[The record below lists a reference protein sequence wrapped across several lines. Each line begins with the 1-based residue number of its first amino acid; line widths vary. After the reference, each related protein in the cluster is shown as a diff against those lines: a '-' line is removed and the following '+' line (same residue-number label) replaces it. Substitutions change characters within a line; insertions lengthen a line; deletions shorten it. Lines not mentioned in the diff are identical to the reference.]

1 MGIQHLNKL
10 FLSKCKPSS
19 IRKTHLSELA
29 GRSIAV
35 DTSIYLYKF
44 VADNTLLEHFYLMI
58 SIFRHYNIVPIFVFD
73 GKPPK
78 EKMELLLK
86 RRQHRQKSEEEYQKR
101 KEQYETLEDETDK
114 LTLAKEMA
122 ILKRESTSISYN
134 HLNDVKTLM
143 RAYGVKYLQ
152 AEGEADILCVQLVNT
167 GQVWGCMSDDMDM
180 FVYGCPRV
188 FRHFSLSNHDVMF
201 YDTSAILSDLNMDMQ
216 AFREMAVLSG
226 TDYKI
231 SSDQSQ
237 RVCDLSPENTH
248 IISMFDINN
257 YSENADILKD
267 LGTPVFEEIDMA
279 SLAIVLQKDGF
290 VFIN

>member
-101 KEQYETLEDETDK
+101 KEQYETLNDDTDK

-122 ILKRESTSISYN
+122 TLKR
-134 HLNDVKTLM
+134 
-143 RAYGVKYLQ
+143 A
-152 AEGEADILCVQLVNT
+152 
-167 GQVWGCMSDDMDM
+167 
-180 FVYGCPRV
+180 
-188 FRHFSLSNHDVMF
+188 
-201 YDTSAILSDLNMDMQ
+201 
-216 AFREMAVLSG
+216 
-226 TDYKI
+226 
-231 SSDQSQ
+231 
-237 RVCDLSPENTH
+237 
-248 IISMFDINN
+248 
-257 YSENADILKD
+257 
-267 LGTPVFEEIDMA
+267 
-279 SLAIVLQKDGF
+279 
-290 VFIN
+290 

>member
-1 MGIQHLNKL
+1 
-10 FLSKCKPSS
+10 
-19 IRKTHLSELA
+19 
-29 GRSIAV
+29 
-35 DTSIYLYKF
+35 
-44 VADNTLLEHFYLMI
+44 MI

-101 KEQYETLEDETDK
+101 KEQYETLADETDK

-201 YDTSAILSDLNMDMQ
+201 YDTYAILSDLNMNMQ

-226 TDYKI
+226 TDYKM

-237 RVCDLSPENTH
+237 RVGHVSPENAHFILRNSCSRNESCSPEKLPIPERGTSSGIAT
-248 IISMFDINN
+248 IISMFDINK
-257 YSENADILKD
+257 YSENADILKH
-267 LGTPVFEEIDMA
+267 LGTPVFEEIDTA
-279 SLAIVLQKDGF
+279 SLAILLQKEGF